1 MQGELYLVDE
11 SGQDVCFRI
20 ELPSSK
26 TRNNANSPSHQAI
39 LFVSSARAVL
49 EIFTYDMYAP
59 VSPRCPYPN
68 CLQQL
73 RPLG

>member
-1 MQGELYLVDE
+1 MNY
-11 SGQDVCFRI
+11 RRR
-20 ELPSSK
+20 K
-26 TRNNANSPSHQAI
+26 TRNNANSLSHQAI
-39 LFVSSARAVL
+39 LFASLAPEVL